1 MKLGR
6 IFGIQ
11 LELHFTFLLL
21 VGLYAWVGYET
32 ALWAGALS
40 NTIAIVLIFACVILH
55 ELGHSLVAM
64 HYGIKINRILLLP
77 IGGMAEFARM
87 PRSPK
92 KELLITLAGPA
103 VNFFIAGGLILF
115 GNTMPENFLD
125 RTPTLSQI
133 LPFLL
138 FINLIMGFF
147 NLIPVFP
154 MDGGRI
160 FRSILAFF
168 LPYLKATWIA
178 VQVGKL
184 LAIAGII
191 GAIFLWHN
199 LLLAILF
206 GFIFMSGDSEYRY
219 VLRQETLRKEWRR
232 SLQLLGKE

>member
-21 VGLYAWVGYET
+21 VGLYAWVGHQT
-32 ALWAGALS
+32 ALWAGALA
-40 NTIAIVLIFACVILH
+40 NTVAIILIFACVILH

-103 VNFFIAGGLILF
+103 VNLFIAGALILF
-115 GNTMPENFLD
+115 GNTIPESFLD
-125 RTPTLSQI
+125 RAPTLAQI

-160 FRSILAFF
+160 FRSILALF
-168 LPYLKATWIA
+168 LSYLKATRIA
-178 VQVGKL
+178 VWVGKL
-184 LAIAGII
+184 LAIGGII

-206 GFIFMSGDSEYRY
+206 GFIFMSGDSECRH
-219 VLRQETLRKEWRR
+219 VLRQETLRKEWLRN
-232 SLQLLGKE
+232 LHLIGKE